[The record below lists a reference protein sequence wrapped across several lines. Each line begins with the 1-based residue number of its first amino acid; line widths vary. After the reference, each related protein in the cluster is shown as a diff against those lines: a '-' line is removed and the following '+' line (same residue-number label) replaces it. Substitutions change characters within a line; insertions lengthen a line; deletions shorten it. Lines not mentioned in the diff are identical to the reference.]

1 MWIPTV
7 RMRKTVLEFVAV
19 GELSKASLCS
29 VVKGGGNSHR
39 LGEDKYYSVAFL
51 SKIAYS
57 IR

>member
-19 GELSKASLCS
+19 GKSSKASLCS

-39 LGEDKYYSVAFL
+39 FGFY
-51 SKIAYS
+51 KITYK
-57 IR
+57 REKENR

>member
-19 GELSKASLCS
+19 GESSKASLCS

-39 LGEDKYYSVAFL
+39 LGYS
-51 SKIAYS
+51 KRAYK
-57 IR
+57 